1 MIGIEFELSRIVLFV
16 KVERSVA
23 ETATALQLS
32 FEEAVVESYNLYE
45 IATKGKAIVRFIGEE
60 MIQPRVG
67 CGCRLGNEE

>member
-1 MIGIEFELSRIVLFV
+1 M
-16 KVERSVA
+16 A